1 LKDSCVEQ
9 NFGFAANDLVVLFDL
24 FEPGNG
30 PRFKHR
36 ALPSDRE
43 KSEQEIQRR
52 KQQDVIGKIFVK
64 RKPVAAP
71 LIKIGEGTGINGRDS
86 CEWVIDHHAPPLP
99 GQGIISTWTCIP
111 EV

>member
-1 LKDSCVEQ
+1 
-9 NFGFAANDLVVLFDL
+9 
-24 FEPGNG
+24 
-30 PRFKHR
+30 
-36 ALPSDRE
+36 
-43 KSEQEIQRR
+43 
-52 KQQDVIGKIFVK
+52 VIGKIFVK